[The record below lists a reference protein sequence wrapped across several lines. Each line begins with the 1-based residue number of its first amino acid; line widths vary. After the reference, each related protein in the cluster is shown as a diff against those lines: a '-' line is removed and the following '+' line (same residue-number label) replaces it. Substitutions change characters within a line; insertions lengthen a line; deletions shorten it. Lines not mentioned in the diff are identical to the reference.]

1 MVDKVPAIYGAL
13 LEVQRGLANIPR
25 NGVMKTNTY
34 SYAYLRADDVQE
46 KLNPLLTEN
55 RIVVKADY
63 TVEPVTRCGAELVF
77 VNLTLTYISAEDGSS
92 VSVSAVGESVAE
104 VTIRDLRKPE
114 DKSVNKALTQA
125 IKNAHRAT
133 FQFASGEDE
142 PDNHGPQSESP
153 ATKAVEAAKTMGKK
167 PAPVSTPAPSAKPAQ
182 FPAQVELNKVISDNP
197 GFKTL
202 AAEALRKAVGADTAK
217 TNEHYKS
224 ALDAVLSQLSP
235 AVVDSDEAL

>member
-13 LEVQRGLANIPR
+13 LEVQRGLANIPK
-25 NGVMKTNTY
+25 NGQMKFGAT

-55 RIVVKADY
+55 RIVVRADY
-63 TVEPVTRCGAELVF
+63 DVTDMDKANRPWVY
-77 VNLTLTYISAEDGSS
+77 VNLVLTYVSVDDGSEF
-92 VSVSAVGESVAE
+92 SVSAVGESQAG
-104 VTIRDLRKPE
+104 D

-197 GFKTL
+197 GLKTV

-235 AVVDSDEAL
+235 AVVDSDEVL